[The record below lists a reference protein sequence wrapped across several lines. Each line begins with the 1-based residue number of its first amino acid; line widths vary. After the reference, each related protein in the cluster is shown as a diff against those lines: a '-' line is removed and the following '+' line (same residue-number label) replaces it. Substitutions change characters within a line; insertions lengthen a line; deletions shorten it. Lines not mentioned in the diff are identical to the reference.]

1 MMIEKHPFEPWL
13 PENAKILML
22 GSFPPQPK
30 RWKFK
35 FYYPNFTNDMWRI
48 MGLLFFDDKEYFV
61 VRDEKTFD
69 LEKIK
74 RFLKSKGIAMYDT
87 AEEVR
92 RLKDNASDK
101 FLEIIRPTNLPKMLD
116 CIPQCKAIIVTGK
129 KAGEEAAAQFGVK
142 VPGVGEYTS
151 ITYGERELKLWRM
164 PSSSRAYPLKLEK
177 KAEQYAKVF
186 KLF

>member
-1 MMIEKHPFEPWL
+1 MNIEKHPFEPWL

-61 VRDEKTFD
+61 IREEKTFD

-74 RFLKSKGIAMYDT
+74 QFLKTEGIAMYDT
-87 AEEVR
+87 AEEVC
-92 RLKDNASDK
+92 RLNDNASDK
-101 FLEIIRPTNLPKMLD
+101 FLEIVRATNLGAMLD
-116 CIPQCKAIIVTGK
+116 LLPQCEAIVVTGM
-129 KAGEEAAAQFGVK
+129 KAGETAAAQFGVK
-142 VPGVGEYTS
+142 VPGVGECVPIKYK
-151 ITYGERELKLWRM
+151 GRELKLWRM

-177 KAEQYAKVF
+177 KAEQYKKVF
-186 KLF
+186 KFF